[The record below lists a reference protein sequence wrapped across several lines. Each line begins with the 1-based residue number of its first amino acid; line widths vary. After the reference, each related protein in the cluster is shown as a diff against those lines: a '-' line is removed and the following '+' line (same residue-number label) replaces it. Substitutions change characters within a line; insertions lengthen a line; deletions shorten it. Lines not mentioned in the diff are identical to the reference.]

1 MAIMK
6 NKLAFVLVAVLVS
19 AGLLSV
25 AGNAAADTGAYANP
39 VPEEEWNRTFGGSGW
54 DEGYSVQQT
63 SDGGYIIAGATSSYG
78 AGGDVWLIKVK
89 GEEPTELKVHNLNT
103 GEDFA
108 TIQAAIDDNDTKDG
122 HTITVDPG
130 TYNENVNVYKSLT
143 IKSTSGNPA
152 DTIVRAKNPDDHVFE
167 VTADYVNISGFTIT
181 GASNGTGVYL
191 SYNSDYSRIEN
202 VYASNNWVG
211 ILLDDSSNNNIYNN
225 TANSNN
231 HYGIYLYSSSNN
243 NIYNNTANSNNDEG
257 ILLWYSSNN
266 NIYNNNANLNNWYG
280 IYLYSSSN
288 NNIYNNTAS
297 NNLHGIYLY
306 SSSNNNTIY
315 KNTANSNN
323 RYGIGLYSSS
333 NNNIYNNTASN
344 NLHGITLWW
353 SSSNNIIANNTVSSN
368 NDDGIDFY
376 SSSNNKIYLNNFINN
391 TCNADSIDSTN
402 IWNSTEKIAYTYNGS
417 TYTNYLGNYW
427 NDYTGSDADG
437 DGIGDTPYSIDG
449 DKDYYPLVDRF
460 ENYFGGEEEYKG
472 KVTVDSKY
480 GTVDDSTKNWKWSTS
495 YNAPVFRRGIDNP
508 RFSVSVTP
516 ATPDKEVRL
525 DIYDSNHNLVK
536 SIYTSLSDGEAYT
549 NYNWG
554 DYQSISAIPVGI
566 WEVRAYIEEQE
577 IDSDSFYVIFDF
589 DKMNDGAFTTRDTDI
604 HYGRKIFEQ
613 MQWTENLHQYDPQI
627 WMSAINW
634 INGNTTV
641 QEAVN
646 SIANLTRTING
657 NSTYHHIGDDERVVF
672 WSNGYDD
679 DFDGNRD
686 EFDENWKHNYATST
700 LGSTWIWIDD
710 LSTYLGPICLE
721 RAWLL
726 KDNDDYWYQNTLPD
740 EALDKVITGSN
751 YHDTLNFLNSDL
763 RPYNQTGEQQLESES
778 IKDWHTHPVG
788 VCEDYAML
796 SAAYL
801 RSVGIPAKMVSG
813 WGDGGGHV
821 WTLYYNDTKWSHLD
835 TDYIPEKTY
844 WEKYRYDRRIYLSKS
859 SSLVDHV
866 YTGKYE
872 KGKIECEEITEKY
885 KPNLGV
891 SILSY
896 NSSNG
901 ELKIEANYPSTYD
914 EELSFTGDYKVF
926 FKVYL
931 YPSEF
936 VPLRNLDG
944 SVVSDTMELSPGGSN
959 TTTFYVDTKTNPIYQ
974 FNSIKAK
981 AYVFRHYIYGNVPIG
996 ESPWTPVSSIWQ
1008 SSSSISMETQESSAT
1023 GESANETINCSIID
1037 MGEFKPGRTSP
1048 VTVSINNTGNKNA
1061 TINIVIGM
1069 QTAEPVPGVT
1079 PTAILVGNETSIE
1092 ITAHSIKEVPIDASI
1107 PDYFSPGVY
1116 ELVLAPYNDTG
1127 IMYMKNYTV
1136 NVTPNYDINV
1146 SKPENVT
1153 LGTPF
1158 NFIVSIKN
1166 NDTTQIYDITAKL
1179 NLHYHFNTTESLTK
1193 SVPQLNPDETHV
1205 FNWSLTPTNYGELW
1219 LDVEIYSD
1227 SGCVIRTVNINSL
1240 STPKLWIT
1248 PTVPEKVKKGED
1260 FLLNVTV
1267 FNSGDVPSDNV
1278 TLNITT
1284 PPNVTA
1290 NRTSVELGIIG
1301 AHENKTC
1308 TFKISQNEDRN
1319 FTIFLSASSLNATA
1333 TNYVFIE
1340 IISEKAI
1347 FDTGPGTYPSI
1358 PGTHN
1363 GTITPNQTIIA
1374 TKLYTYPCAGT
1385 GGHTEYARIWNKTCE
1400 ATATWEG
1407 YAGDW
1412 HNITFNKTVVLL
1424 PNKTYNYT
1432 IRTGSYPQ
1440 IHHNTS
1446 LLTPNG
1452 WINCTKF
1459 TDANGRVYYDW
1470 IPAIKLWRA

>member
-1 MAIMK
+1 MMCK
-6 NKLAFVLVAVLVS
+6 GKLVFPVFASFLILTAFASVS
-19 AGLLSV
+19 AAKTIYV
-25 AGNAAADTGAYANP
+25 PDDYPTIQQAVDNAKAGDTIIVRDGVYAENVKVNKQLTIRSENGSANCIVHAANP
-39 VPEEEWNRTFGGSGW
+39 N
-54 DEGYSVQQT
+54 
-63 SDGGYIIAGATSSYG
+63 
-78 AGGDVWLIKVK
+78 
-89 GEEPTELKVHNLNT
+89 
-103 GEDFA
+103 
-108 TIQAAIDDNDTKDG
+108 
-122 HTITVDPG
+122 
-130 TYNENVNVYKSLT
+130 
-143 IKSTSGNPA
+143 
-152 DTIVRAKNPDDHVFE
+152 DHVFC
-167 VTADYVNISGFTIT
+167 VTADNVNISGFTVT
-181 GASNGTGVYL
+181 GATGYYKAGVYL
-191 SYNSDYSRIEN
+191 SNSDYSRIEN
-202 VYASNNWVG
+202 IIASNNYEG
-211 ILLDDSSNNNIYNN
+211 IRLGYSNNNILVDNTASSNNDFGIYLYYSSNNIIEDNTVSSNNYEGIFLGSSNNNTI
-225 TANSNN
+225 
-231 HYGIYLYSSSNN
+231 
-243 NIYNNTANSNNDEG
+243 E
-257 ILLWYSSNN
+257 
-266 NIYNNNANLNNWYG
+266 
-280 IYLYSSSN
+280 
-288 NNIYNNTAS
+288 NNTAS
-297 NNLHGIYLY
+297 NNHDGIYLY
-306 SSSNNNTIY
+306 YSNNNTIEN
-315 KNTANSNN
+315 NTASLNN
-323 RYGIGLYSSS
+323 ENGIFLWDS
-333 NNNIYNNTASN
+333 NNNI
-344 NLHGITLWW
+344 
-353 SSSNNIIANNTVSSN
+353 
-368 NDDGIDFY
+368 
-376 SSSNNKIYLNNFINN
+376 IYLNNFINN
-391 TCNADSIDSTN
+391 TDNVDSHLSTN
-402 IWNSTEKIAYTYNGS
+402 IWNSTQPITYTYNGKQF
-417 TYTNYLGNYW
+417 TNHLGNYW
-427 NDYTGSDADG
+427 SDYRGTDANK

-449 DKDYYPLVDRF
+449 DKDYYPLMERF
-460 ENYFGGEEEYKG
+460 ENYIGEEEEYKG

-480 GTVDDSTKNWKWSTS
+480 GTVDDATKNWKWSTS

-516 ATPDKEVRL
+516 ATSDKEVRL
-525 DIYDSNHNLVK
+525 DVYDSNHNLVK
-536 SIYTSLSDGEAYT
+536 SICIPLSDGKAYT
-549 NYNWG
+549 NYNW
-554 DYQSISAIPVGI
+554 DNYQSISEIPVGT
-566 WEVRAYIEEQE
+566 WEVRAFIEEQE
-577 IDSDSFYVIFDF
+577 IGSDSFYVIFDF
-589 DKMNDGAFTTRDTDI
+589 DKMDDGAFTTRDTDI
-604 HYGRKIFEQ
+604 HYGRKILTAQ

-657 NSTYHHIGDDERVVF
+657 NSTYHHIGNDERVVF
-672 WSNGYDD
+672 WPNGYDD

-700 LGSTWIWIDD
+700 LGSRWIWIDD

-726 KDNDDYWYQNTLPD
+726 KDNDDYWYQNTLPN

-778 IKDWHTHPVG
+778 IKDWHPHPVG

-796 SAAYL
+796 STAYL

-813 WGDGGGHV
+813 WGNGGGHV

-835 TDYIPEKTY
+835 TDYIPKKTD
-844 WEKYRYDRRIYLSKS
+844 WEKYRYDRRIYLSES

-981 AYVFRHYIYGNVPIG
+981 AYVFRHYSYGNVPIG

-1008 SSSSISMETQESSAT
+1008 SSSSTSMETQESSAT
-1023 GESANETINCSIID
+1023 TQGESANETINCSIVD
-1037 MGEFKPGRTSP
+1037 MGEFKSGRTSP
-1048 VTVSINNTGNKNA
+1048 VTVSINNTGDKNA
-1061 TINIVIGM
+1061 TINIAIGM
-1069 QTAEPVPGVT
+1069 QTAEPAPGVT

-1092 ITAHSIKEVPIDASI
+1092 ITAHSIKEVQIDASI

-1116 ELVLAPYNDTG
+1116 ELILAPYNDTG

-1158 NFIVSIKN
+1158 NFTVSIKN

-1179 NLHYHFNTTESLTK
+1179 NLHYYFNTTESLTK
-1193 SVPQLNPDETHV
+1193 SVPQLNPDETHS

-1219 LDVEIYSD
+1219 LDIEIYSD

-1248 PTVPEKVKKGED
+1248 PTVPEKVKKVKI
-1260 FLLNVTV
+1260 FFSMLL
-1267 FNSGDVPSDNV
+1267 SLIPEMSHQI
-1278 TLNITT
+1278 TL
-1284 PPNVTA
+1284 
-1290 NRTSVELGIIG
+1290 L
-1301 AHENKTC
+1301 
-1308 TFKISQNEDRN
+1308 
-1319 FTIFLSASSLNATA
+1319 
-1333 TNYVFIE
+1333 
-1340 IISEKAI
+1340 
-1347 FDTGPGTYPSI
+1347 
-1358 PGTHN
+1358 
-1363 GTITPNQTIIA
+1363 
-1374 TKLYTYPCAGT
+1374 
-1385 GGHTEYARIWNKTCE
+1385 
-1400 ATATWEG
+1400 
-1407 YAGDW
+1407 
-1412 HNITFNKTVVLL
+1412 
-1424 PNKTYNYT
+1424 
-1432 IRTGSYPQ
+1432 
-1440 IHHNTS
+1440 
-1446 LLTPNG
+1446 
-1452 WINCTKF
+1452 
-1459 TDANGRVYYDW
+1459 
-1470 IPAIKLWRA
+1470 

>member
-1 MAIMK
+1 MGISLFESSSNAIS
-6 NKLAFVLVAVLVS
+6 NN
-19 AGLLSV
+19 SV
-25 AGNAAADTGAYANP
+25 NSN
-39 VPEEEWNRTFGGSGW
+39 
-54 DEGYSVQQT
+54 
-63 SDGGYIIAGATSSYG
+63 
-78 AGGDVWLIKVK
+78 VK
-89 GEEPTELKVHNLNT
+89 G
-103 GEDFA
+103 
-108 TIQAAIDDNDTKDG
+108 
-122 HTITVDPG
+122 ITLYG
-130 TYNENVNVYKSLT
+130 
-143 IKSTSGNPA
+143 
-152 DTIVRAKNPDDHVFE
+152 
-167 VTADYVNISGFTIT
+167 
-181 GASNGTGVYL
+181 
-191 SYNSDYSRIEN
+191 
-202 VYASNNWVG
+202 
-211 ILLDDSSNNNIYNN
+211 SSNNKV
-225 TANSNN
+225 SNN
-231 HYGIYLYSSSNN
+231 KVLNNEFGIYFQYF
-243 NIYNNTANSNNDEG
+243 
-257 ILLWYSSNN
+257 
-266 NIYNNNANLNNWYG
+266 LN
-280 IYLYSSSN
+280 
-288 NNIYNNTAS
+288 
-297 NNLHGIYLY
+297 
-306 SSSNNNTIY
+306 
-315 KNTANSNN
+315 
-323 RYGIGLYSSS
+323 
-333 NNNIYNNTASN
+333 
-344 NLHGITLWW
+344 
-353 SSSNNIIANNTVSSN
+353 
-368 NDDGIDFY
+368 
-376 SSSNNKIYLNNFINN
+376 NNKIYLNNFINN
-391 TCNADSIDSTN
+391 TYKVCYDRTTTN
-402 IWNSTEKIAYTYNGS
+402 IWNSTEKITYTYNGK
-417 TYTNYLGNYW
+417 TFTNYLGNYW
-427 NDYTGSDADG
+427 DDYTGSDADG

-449 DKDYYPLVDRF
+449 DKDYYPLMERF
-460 ENYFGGEEEYKG
+460 ENYIVEEEEYKG

-480 GTVDDSTKNWKWSTS
+480 GTVDDATKNWKWSTS

-516 ATPDKEVRL
+516 ATSDKEVRL
-525 DIYDSNHNLVK
+525 DVYDSNHNLVK
-536 SIYTSLSDGEAYT
+536 SICIPLSDGKAYT
-549 NYNWG
+549 NYNW
-554 DYQSISAIPVGI
+554 DNYQSISAIPVGI
-566 WEVRAYIEEQE
+566 WEVRAHIEEQE
-577 IDSDSFYVIFDF
+577 IGSDSFYVIFDF
-589 DKMNDGAFTTRDTDI
+589 DKMDDGAFTTRDTDI
-604 HYGRKIFEQ
+604 HYGRKIFAQ

-657 NSTYHHIGDDERVVF
+657 NSTYHHIGNDERVIF

-778 IKDWHTHPVG
+778 IKDWHPHPVG

-796 SAAYL
+796 STAYL

-813 WGDGGGHV
+813 WGNGGGHV

-835 TDYIPEKTY
+835 TDYIPKKTD
-844 WEKYRYDRRIYLSKS
+844 WEKYRYDRRIYLSES

-944 SVVSDTMELSPGGSN
+944 SVVSDTMELLPGGSN
-959 TTTFYVDTKTNPIYQ
+959 ITTFYVDTKTNPIYQ

-981 AYVFRHYIYGNVPIG
+981 AYVFRHYSYGNVPIG

-1008 SSSSISMETQESSAT
+1008 SSSSTSMETQESSAT
-1023 GESANETINCSIID
+1023 TQGESANETINCSIVD
-1037 MGEFKPGRTSP
+1037 MGEFKSGRTSLL
-1048 VTVSINNTGNKNA
+1048 TVSINNTGDKNA
-1061 TINIVIGM
+1061 TINIAIGM
-1069 QTAEPVPGVT
+1069 QTAEPAPGVT

-1158 NFIVSIKN
+1158 NFTVSIKN

-1179 NLHYHFNTTESLTK
+1179 NLHYYFNTTESLTK
-1193 SVPQLNPDETHV
+1193 SVPQLNPDETHS

-1374 TKLYTYPCAGT
+1374 TKLYTYPCEGT
-1385 GGHTEYARIWNKTCE
+1385 GGHTEYARIWNKTWN
-1400 ATATWEG
+1400 ATATWDG
-1407 YAGDW
+1407 YIGDW
-1412 HNITFNKTVVLL
+1412 HNISFDKPVVLL

-1432 IRTGSYPQ
+1432 ILTGSYPQ